1 MGSSYDPSPSY
12 SGGIAD
18 DLAFYLS
25 DLGPT
30 SPSAYLD
37 LPPTPHHEQ
46 PQPLPEQ
53 QMQQQASSYYPQAQ
67 QPNGGAGAAASP
79 EDMVLPFISR
89 MLMEEDI
96 DDKFFYEYPDHPALL
111 QAQQPFLDI
120 LSDDTASSS
129 SPSATHSG
137 ASVTHPAAHSSSS
150 SSDAAASAPL
160 TPAAVDSYASD
171 PGAHFSGFDL
181 DPAAFFSAGANS
193 DLMSSA
199 FLKGMEEANKFL
211 PSQDKLVIDLDPP
224 EDAKKRFVV
233 LPAENKFAAARSNG
247 SAPVAAAAVA
257 VKEEV
262 VAVPPPDAAH
272 GGGGGRGR
280 KNRFHDD
287 EEDLEMMDR
296 RSSKQSALPGDGD
309 DGDVFDKYM
318 ITSHEMCVEQMDKLR
333 IAMQEEAAKKDAV
346 NGNGKAKAKGGGRR
360 GEKEVVDLRTLLI
373 HCAQSVA
380 GDDYRNAAE
389 VLKQIK
395 QHASPQGDAMQR
407 LAYCF
412 AEGLQARI
420 AGTGS
425 MVYQSLMAKRTSAV
439 DILQAYQLY
448 MAAICFKKV
457 VFIFSNQTIYN
468 ASLGKKKIHIVDYGI
483 HYGFQWPCFLRRIAC
498 REGGPPEVRITG
510 IDLPQPGFRPT
521 QRIEET
527 GRRLSK
533 YAQEFGVPFKYQVI
547 ATSKMETI
555 RAEDLKLDPE
565 EVLIVN
571 CLYQFKNL
579 MDESVLIESPRDIV
593 LNNIRK
599 MKPHVFIHAIVNGSF
614 SAPFFVTRFREA
626 LFYYSALFDV
636 LDATTPRDSNQRMLI
651 EQNIFGRSALNVIAC
666 EGTDRVE
673 RPETYKQW
681 QVRNQRAGL
690 KQLPLN
696 PDVVQVVRGKVT
708 GCYHKDFVIDIDHN
722 WLLQG
727 WKGRILYAISTWVAN
742 DDAGSY
748 F

>member
-1 MGSSYDPSPSY
+1 MGSSYDPSPSP
-12 SGGIAD
+12 GAVAD
-18 DLAFYLS
+18 ELSFYLS
-25 DLGPT
+25 DLGPA
-30 SPSAYLD
+30 SPSVYLD

-46 PQPLPEQ
+46 PQQPQPPPP
-53 QMQQQASSYYPQAQ
+53 QQQYTQT
-67 QPNGGAGAAASP
+67 NGGAAAAAP

-89 MLMEEDI
+89 MLMEENI
-96 DDKFFYEYPDHPALL
+96 DEKFFYDYPDHPALL
-111 QAQQPFLDI
+111 QVQQPFLDI
-120 LSDDTASSS
+120 LSDDTSST
-129 SPSATHSG
+129 SPSGTHSG
-137 ASVTHPAAHSSSS
+137 ASVTHPAN
-150 SSDAAASAPL
+150 SSDAAADADADAPL
-160 TPAAVDSYASD
+160 TPASVESAA
-171 PGAHFSGFDL
+171 PPAAPFNGFVDL
-181 DPAAFFSAGANS
+181 DPAAFFSGGANS

-224 EDAKKRFVV
+224 DDAKKFV
-233 LPAENKFAAARSNG
+233 LPAGNNLAPARFNG
-247 SAPVAAAAVA
+247 ASAPFAAAVA

-262 VAVPPPDAAH
+262 SPDAVP
-272 GGGGGRGR
+272 GGGVGGRGR
-280 KNRFHDD
+280 KNRFEDD
-287 EEDLEMMDR
+287 DEDLEMDR
-296 RSSKQSALPGDGD
+296 RSSKQSALQGDGD
-309 DGDVFDKYM
+309 ERDVFDKY
-318 ITSHEMCVEQMDKLR
+318 IISSHEMCVEQMEKLR
-333 IAMQEEAAKKDAV
+333 IAMQEEAAKKEA
-346 NGNGKAKAKGGGRR
+346 GNGKAKAKGGGGRR
-360 GEKEVVDLRTLLI
+360 GGREVVDLRTLLI
-373 HCAQSVA
+373 HCAQAVA
-380 GDDYRNAAE
+380 TDDRRSATE
-389 VLKQIK
+389 LLRQIK
-395 QHASPQGDAMQR
+395 QHASPQGDATQR
-407 LAYCF
+407 LAHCF
-412 AEGLQARI
+412 AEGLQARL

-425 MVYQSLMAKRTSAV
+425 MVFQSLMAKRTSVV

-457 VFIFSNQTIYN
+457 VFLFSNLTVYN

-483 HYGFQWPCFLRRIAC
+483 HYGFQWPCFLRKIAC

-547 ATSKMETI
+547 AASKMETI
-555 RAEDLKLDPE
+555 RAEDLNLDPE

-579 MDESVLIESPRDIV
+579 MDESVLIDSPRDIV

-599 MKPHVFIHAIVNGSF
+599 MKPHAFIHAIVNGSF

-626 LFYYSALFDV
+626 LFYYSALFDA
-636 LDATTPRDSNQRMLI
+636 LDTTTPRDSNQRMLI
-651 EQNIFGRSALNVIAC
+651 EQNIFGRAALNVIAC

-696 PDVVQVVRGKVT
+696 PDVVQVVRDKVT

-742 DDAGSY
+742 DDASAY